1 MDEEM
6 RQQKVEKDQNRSQI
20 GNLPNVIELT
30 SHNKGL
36 FLSAVIIE
44 MNWYT
49 KSISSKSIGFVLHTS
64 LFQSIIGFA

>member
-6 RQQKVEKDQNRSQI
+6 RQQKVDKDQNRSQI
-20 GNLPNVIELT
+20 GNLPNVIEST

-44 MNWYT
+44 MN
-49 KSISSKSIGFVLHTS
+49 
-64 LFQSIIGFA
+64 

>member
-44 MNWYT
+44 MN
-49 KSISSKSIGFVLHTS
+49 
-64 LFQSIIGFA
+64 